1 MHSENVVVQE
11 RCKYR
16 SAEYKITNNI
26 TVVIN
31 TSMKDAFSSLTTYF
45 CIPICNII
53 NILIRMFQR
62 NKITIIDE
70 RDVSISVPAKKLAT
84 LHKPK
89 IDHPMITFSNAN
101 FFRFMKTWIKDNNNP
116 PVTTSPGTTKIGDI
130 DSKPV
135 KSIKYPKR
143 SSG

>member
-1 MHSENVVVQE
+1 
-11 RCKYR
+11 
-16 SAEYKITNNI
+16 
-26 TVVIN
+26 
-31 TSMKDAFSSLTTYF
+31 MKDAFSSLTTYF

-70 RDVSISVPAKKLAT
+70 CDVSISVPAKKLAT

-101 FFRFMKTWIKDNNNP
+101 FFRCMKTWIKDNNNP
-116 PVTTSPGTTKIGDI
+116 PVKTSPGIIKIGDI
-130 DSKPV
+130 DLKPV
-135 KSIKYPKR
+135 KSKKYPKR

>member
-1 MHSENVVVQE
+1 
-11 RCKYR
+11 
-16 SAEYKITNNI
+16 
-26 TVVIN
+26 
-31 TSMKDAFSSLTTYF
+31 MKDAFSSLTTYF

-70 RDVSISVPAKKLAT
+70 RDVSISVPAKKLVT
-84 LHKPK
+84 LHNPK
-89 IDHPMITFSNAN
+89 MDHPMITFSNAN

-116 PVTTSPGTTKIGDI
+116 PVTASPGTTKIGDI

-135 KSIKYPKR
+135 KNIKYPKR